1 MQKGKLSCA
10 GPARTVWHGLAF
22 IVPVC
27 YNEAYSL
34 NERVNEPMKIYEKAP
49 AKINLLLDV
58 LRKRGDG
65 YHEVEMIMTMVD
77 LADRLEMEELPRDAI
92 IISSQVGYIPLDEKN
107 LAFQAARLIKER
119 YDVRKGVYIHL
130 DKKIPVAAGLAGGSS
145 DAAAALRGLNRLW
158 GLGISEDELCD
169 LGAELGSDVPF
180 CVTGGTAIAR
190 GRGEK
195 LEHISPPPQC
205 WVVLAK
211 PPINVSTADVYG
223 RLRAN
228 ELKDHPSIEFM
239 RGALA
244 RGSFHDMCEGLGNVL
259 ENVTLELYPE
269 VRQLKESMLRLG
281 ADGVLMSGS
290 GPTVFGLVSKQAKL
304 PRIYNGLRGYCKEV
318 YVVRML
324 T

>member
-1 MQKGKLSCA
+1 
-10 GPARTVWHGLAF
+10 
-22 IVPVC
+22 
-27 YNEAYSL
+27 
-34 NERVNEPMKIYEKAP
+34 MKIYEKAP

-58 LRKRGDG
+58 LRKRDDG

-77 LADRLEMEELPRDAI
+77 LADRLEMEELPRDTI

-119 YDVRKGVYIHL
+119 YHVKQGVYIHL

-158 GLGISEDELCD
+158 KLQIPEDELCT

-195 LEHISPPPQC
+195 LEHIANPPQC

-223 RLRAN
+223 RFRAN
-228 ELKDHPSIEFM
+228 ELKEHPSISNM
-239 RGALA
+239 VSALE
-244 RGSFHDMCEGLGNVL
+244 RGSFTDICDGLGNVL
-259 ENVTLELYPE
+259 ENVTLDVYPE
-269 VRQLKESMLRLG
+269 VMQLKESMIRLG

-290 GPTVFGLVSKQAKL
+290 GPTVFGLVSKEAKL
-304 PRIYNGLRGYCKEV
+304 PRIYNGLRGFCKEV

>member
-1 MQKGKLSCA
+1 
-10 GPARTVWHGLAF
+10 
-22 IVPVC
+22 
-27 YNEAYSL
+27 
-34 NERVNEPMKIYEKAP
+34 MKVYEKAP

-58 LRKRGDG
+58 MRKRDDG
-65 YHEVEMIMTMVD
+65 FHEVEMIMTMVD
-77 LADRLEMEELPRDAI
+77 LADRLEMEELPRDTI
-92 IISSQVGYIPLDEKN
+92 IISSQAGYIPLDEKN
-107 LAFQAARLIKER
+107 LAFQAAKLIKDR
-119 YDVRKGVYIHL
+119 YDVSRGVYIHL

-158 GLGISEDELCD
+158 ELGISEDELCT

-195 LEHISPPPQC
+195 LEPIGNPPQC

-223 RLRAN
+223 KFRAS
-228 ELKDHPSIEFM
+228 ELKHHPSTPAMLSAIE
-239 RGALA
+239 
-244 RGSFHDMCEGLGNVL
+244 RGSFADVCANLGNVL
-259 ENVTLELYPE
+259 ETVTLHAYPE
-269 VRQLKESMLRLG
+269 VLQLKDIMYRLG

-290 GPTVFGLVSKQAKL
+290 GPTVFGLVGKEAKVS
-304 PRIYNGLRGYCKEV
+304 RIYNGLRGFCKEV